1 MQKTNLHSCNS
12 YHKYGDNS
20 IFSVLERVSKLHGNP
35 LYSVVRKTY
44 ADGQIVLDNQYG
56 SCDASSLEKALIAAE
71 SQKKSFPL
79 KSSYLYQ
86 YDSFGNIYM
95 LGAPA
100 ILVLYR
106 NPGTGSK
113 PQAHFHQ

>member
-1 MQKTNLHSCNS
+1 MQRTNLHLCN
-12 YHKYGDNS
+12 KYNEYQDHS

-35 LYSVVRKTY
+35 LFSVVRKTY
-44 ADGQIVLDNQYG
+44 EDGQIVLDNQYG

-71 SQKKSFPL
+71 SQKKPFPL

-86 YDSFGNIYM
+86 YDSFGNIYT

-106 NPGTGSK
+106 NPGTGLTRRV
-113 PQAHFHQ
+113 HFHQ